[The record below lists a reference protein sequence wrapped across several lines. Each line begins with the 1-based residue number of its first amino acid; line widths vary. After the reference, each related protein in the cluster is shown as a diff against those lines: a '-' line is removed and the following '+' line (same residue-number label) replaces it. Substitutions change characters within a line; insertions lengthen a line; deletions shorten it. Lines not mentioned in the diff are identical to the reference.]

1 MMRWNLGLSSGMW
14 MEGPGSELLVRAEG
28 GVSRALVSPVVGL
41 VAAGLDGF
49 LGMRETRVDGGVRAM
64 VHMPYFGLGGGAE
77 YNFLDNHVN
86 FVVSATTPVRR
97 GGIVRPGGMLRIN
110 WYPTESHGFTV
121 GVSVPLGDPFMG
133 RTRPRHDYV
142 VVARDFAAP
151 VPYHVSDPALED
163 AIDSLAASAEWIRL
177 ATVPFLDQDGRDTRT
192 AEARAGASLAEL
204 RAHLARRGSEAEV
217 RHFHAELVR
226 AFSIATREDALARS
240 LADSARRIVLTEV
253 ILPYNRLLG
262 QKKRSDELVD
272 LGTAARGRFSR
283 AVVAA
288 GLPDEA
294 TADRALY
301 VFQRMTEILEGLR
314 VRAAREWDDPRL
326 VWLPLQ
332 LALLPE
338 QHDSQAELDSL
349 LERATSV
356 QFSDSNAVQ
365 YLVNL
370 DFHRELLRTIHETE
384 DYHVLWI
391 HDFPAVTPSGQLDWA
406 SLDQVVDGYLSTLA
420 ERLESYDSV
429 RRLPMFFIF
438 LDEHYYQARK
448 SRIWMTILEDPLRA
462 SVDVPQATA
471 EEKARLVAALDR
483 VRVAVSGSKL
493 LQAEARQYGDAW
505 LHNRVKVHVNITNR
519 PDPSFWSGGLV
530 SSVFAY
536 PDNVMRDHRKI
547 VFRDVTESDPYHGE
561 ALYTGMGVGQQYLG
575 PTWDD
580 RSVKVR
586 GPALI
591 ALKRSARDL
600 LLSQGISERELPRPF
615 RVAPAAAVTAAPA
628 PTDSL
633 RWNSRAIQLSNG
645 TGYLPKPLNVGK
657 ALLYSLMPKGS
668 IIKIPDS
675 LWNSFL
681 YGGLLVG
688 ACLRGA
694 EVSIVSPSKVN
705 APSAG
710 APTLARG
717 WELLSRLLIAR
728 DTLSG
733 VIGEAGGS
741 LELGLYT
748 LPPDAHGFAS
758 RAQTWLDMVSQT
770 ALLKGLLFYD
780 AGDSEVAEAA
790 ARPGTPVSDPPKL
803 HQKVQFLATPEF
815 LSVVARERE
824 GIDLK
829 QFKGAY
835 FRYRGETEIPENSA
849 AAAAALRTQLG
860 QIAERIYERVRNVPG
875 AAGYAIVGSQNQDYR
890 GIFMDGEVAVVFSGP
905 ESLVPLLDLR
915 FLEGTATWLTDR
927 AQLDSLLPPPS
938 EYLRRLARILKDGL

>member
-1 MMRWNLGLSSGMW
+1 MW
-14 MEGPGSELLVRAEG
+14 LEGPGSELLVRAEG

-121 GVSVPLGDPFMG
+121 GVSLPMGDPFVG

-142 VVARDFAAP
+142 VVASDFAAP
-151 VPYHVSDPALED
+151 VPYHVSNPTLED

-177 ATVPFLDQDGRDTRT
+177 VTVPFLDQDGRDTRT

-217 RHFHAELVR
+217 RHFHTELVR
-226 AFSIATREDALARS
+226 AFTVATRGDEALARS
-240 LADSARRIVLTEV
+240 LADSARRIVLSEV

-283 AVVAA
+283 AVVAS
-288 GLPDEA
+288 GLPDEE
-294 TADRALY
+294 TTDRALY
-301 VFQRMTEILEGLR
+301 VFQRLTGILEELR
-314 VRAAREWDDPRL
+314 VRAAAEWDDPRL

-370 DFHRELLRTIHETE
+370 DFHRELLRTIRETE

-391 HDFPAVTPSGQLDWA
+391 HDFPAVTSSGQLDWA
-406 SLDQVVDGYLSTLA
+406 SLDQVVDGYLTTLA

-448 SRIWMTILEDPLRA
+448 SRIWMTILEDPLQV
-462 SVDVPQATA
+462 SSDVPEATPDQR
-471 EEKARLVAALDR
+471 ARIAAALDR
-483 VRVAVSGSKL
+483 VRAAANGSKL
-493 LQAEARQYGDAW
+493 FQAEARQYGDAW
-505 LHNRVKVHVNITNR
+505 RHNRVKVHVNITNR

-600 LLSQGISERELPRPF
+600 LLSQGISERELPKPF
-615 RVAPAAAVTAAPA
+615 RLTAPAAVTAAPA

-668 IIKIPDS
+668 VIKIPDS

-694 EVSIVSPSKVN
+694 DVSIVSPSRVN

-710 APTLARG
+710 GPTLARG
-717 WELLSRLLIAR
+717 WELMSRLLMAR
-728 DTLSG
+728 DSLSG
-733 VIGEAGGS
+733 VSREAGGS
-741 LELGLYT
+741 LELRLYT

-758 RAQTWLDMVSQT
+758 RAQTWLDMVGQT
-770 ALLKGLLFYD
+770 TLLKGLLFYD
-780 AGDSEVAEAA
+780 IGDSEVAEAA

-815 LSVVARERE
+815 RSVVRSEVAREKERVDFQE
-824 GIDLK
+824 
-829 QFKGAY
+829 FKGAY
-835 FRYRGETEIPENSA
+835 FRYRDATAIVENPADS
-849 AAAAALRTQLG
+849 AAALRYELG
-860 QIAERIYERVRNVPG
+860 RIADRIYKSVRNVPG

-890 GIFMDGEVAVVFSGP
+890 GMFMDGEVAVVFSGP
-905 ESLVPLLDLR
+905 ESLVPLLDLV
-915 FLEGTATWLTDR
+915 FLEGTATLLQNR

-938 EYLRRLARILKDGL
+938 EYLRRLSRILKDGL